1 LAIAGYVTQVS
12 QLYAWAGLTLAL
24 NLSTT
29 AAWWIVRSGQL
40 NWGAFAFAGGVL
52 VTTSLYPLFMSGLLS
67 LVLLGNV
74 VPIILIGLFASPHL
88 ILRMTGIA
96 FIASF
101 IAALLE
107 LWSPLGPADVS
118 ILGIFFALV
127 GFVFVGA
134 LLHLFGQTLGRLLA
148 ASQDYAHKLEQSQ
161 ADLIARTQELQ
172 ATTADLAAQ
181 GEALQ
186 KTGRELE
193 EIARQSQRRAS
204 TLQAIIEV
212 GHTITQIRDPSQL
225 LSDVTRLISQYFGF
239 YHVGIFIID
248 EAGRYAVLRAAN
260 STGGQRMLTRR
271 HRLAVGIE
279 GIVGRVA
286 STGRPRVALD
296 VGTDAV
302 YFDNPDLPDT
312 RSEMALPLHAGNMV
326 VGVLDV
332 QSTEERAF
340 DDQDISVLTALSEQV
355 AVAMENAR
363 LFRESQAALARAEEA
378 YRHYVRQEWDSFLR
392 PDHRRPSTSGAP
404 RSTTRDAARISEET

>member
-1 LAIAGYVTQVS
+1 MAGYATKTP
-12 QLYAWAGLTLAL
+12 QLYGWAGITLAL
-24 NLSTT
+24 NLSTVI
-29 AAWWIVRSGQL
+29 AWWVVRGGEL
-40 NWGAFAFAGGVL
+40 DLGAYVFAGGVL

-67 LVLLGNV
+67 LVLLGNLIS
-74 VPIILIGLFASPHL
+74 IILIGLFASPRL
-88 ILRMTGIA
+88 VLRMTGIA
-96 FIASF
+96 FVASF

-107 LWSPLGPADVS
+107 LWAPLTPAEAS
-118 ILGIFFALV
+118 IPGLFFSLV
-127 GFVFVGA
+127 AFAFVGA
-134 LLHLFGQTLGRLLA
+134 LLHLFGQTLGRLLT
-148 ASQDYAHKLEQSQ
+148 ASQDYAHELEQSQ
-161 ADLIARTQELQ
+161 AALIARGQELQ
-172 ATTADLAAQ
+172 ATAADLAAQ
-181 GEALQ
+181 SEALR
-186 KTGRELE
+186 TTNREME
-193 EIARQSQRRAS
+193 EIARQSRRRAS

-212 GHTITQIRDPSQL
+212 GHAITQIRDPSQL
-225 LSDVTRLISQYFGF
+225 LPDVTRLISQYFGF

-260 STGGQRMLTRR
+260 STGGQHMLARR

-296 VGTDAV
+296 VGADAV

-312 RSEMALPLHAGNMV
+312 RSEIALPLHAGNTV

-340 DDQDISVLTALSEQV
+340 DDQDINVLTALSEQV

-378 YRHYVRQEWDSFLR
+378 YRHYVRQEWDSFLQ
-392 PDHRRPSTSGAP
+392 PGHRRASISGAP
-404 RSTTRDAARISEET
+404 RPTTRDAARISEET